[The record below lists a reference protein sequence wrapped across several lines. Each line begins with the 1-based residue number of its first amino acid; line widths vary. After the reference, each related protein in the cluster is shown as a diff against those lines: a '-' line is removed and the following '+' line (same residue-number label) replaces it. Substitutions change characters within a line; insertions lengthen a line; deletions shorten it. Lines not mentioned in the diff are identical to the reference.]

1 MVTTTKAIGPDGGG
15 VPAAR
20 LGSGTVGR
28 LRAPGGPGRWTAP
41 VVLLLPL
48 VLLAG
53 AGCGAAPGPAP
64 VPPPSASAAPDPS
77 VSVPADGL
85 PLRAFGYTSG
95 PLDTFSLPRSTVL
108 VTSVDQP
115 DNVTAV
121 LSAPSAVELAAY
133 LRRALPAAGF
143 TVTAGAEG
151 AGPTLTFA
159 GRGWTG
165 SVTGAGG
172 TAAVL
177 LRPG

>member
-1 MVTTTKAIGPDGGG
+1 M
-15 VPAAR
+15 R
-20 LGSGTVGR
+20 R
-28 LRAPGGPGRWTAP
+28 LRAPGGPGRWTATR
-41 VVLLLPL
+41 VLLLPL
-48 VLLAG
+48 VLLV
-53 AGCGAAPGPAP
+53 AGCGADPRPAPG
-64 VPPPSASAAPDPS
+64 PPPSASSAPS

-85 PLRAFGYTSG
+85 PLRAFGYAFG

-108 VTSVDQP
+108 VTAVDQA

-121 LSAPSAVELAAY
+121 LSQPSAAELAAY

-151 AGPTLTFA
+151 SGPTLTFA

>member
-1 MVTTTKAIGPDGGG
+1 MR
-15 VPAAR
+15 R
-20 LGSGTVGR
+20 LW
-28 LRAPGGPGRWTAP
+28 APGGPGGRLAP
-41 VVLLLPL
+41 LALALVV
-48 VLLAG
+48 
-53 AGCGAAPGPAP
+53 AGCGAATAPLPALSP
-64 VPPPSASAAPDPS
+64 SSAVPSAT
-77 VSVPADGL
+77 VPADGL

-95 PLDTFSLPRSTVL
+95 PLDAFSLPRGTVL

-151 AGPTLTFA
+151 PGTTLTFT

-165 SVTGAGG
+165 SVTGAGAG
-172 TAAVL
+172 VTTAVL
-177 LRPG
+177 LRPV